1 MKSSQ
6 SMMTAD
12 AVFRASSEAAAA
24 RSARYESV
32 RGFTTALCRPLAVED
47 TVVQSMPDVSPTKW
61 HLAHTSW
68 FFETFLLASQPDY
81 RPFHPQFGYL
91 FNSYYQ
97 AVGERHARPQRGL
110 LSRPTLA
117 EIADYRAHVDASV
130 LTLLRQR
137 AGDLPRDLA
146 ETLELGLQHEQQH
159 QELILTD
166 IKHVFA
172 SNPLRPAYRDVP
184 SSTLHAPRSTLPT
197 RGREP
202 GAGSGPT
209 DAWRSYPEG
218 IYAIGHEGDGFA
230 FDNEAPRHRVFLG
243 AFRIGTRA
251 VTNEE
256 YRAFMEDGGYRHPEL
271 WLSDGWNVVC
281 ERGWEAPLY
290 WEREEGGWRQMT
302 LVGMQEVEPSEP
314 VCHVSFYEADAFARW
329 AGARLPTEAEW
340 EATAAEAPAAG
351 NLAEEGFFHP
361 QPAPGDPSALRQFY
375 GDVWEWTG
383 SAYRPYP
390 GYRPW
395 KGALGEYNGKFMSGQ
410 MVLRGGSCA
419 TPRSHI
425 RATYRN
431 FFPPDARWQ
440 FSGIRLAQDV

>member
-1 MKSSQ
+1 MESSHC
-6 SMMTAD
+6 MMTAD
-12 AVFRASSEAAAA
+12 SPPETSPD
-24 RSARYESV
+24 
-32 RGFTTALCRPLAVED
+32 TALSLATRYQRVRDFTAALCAPLAVED
-47 TVVQSMPDVSPTKW
+47 TVIQSMPDVSPTKW

-68 FFETFLLASQPDY
+68 FFETFMLTSQQGY
-81 RPFHPQFGYL
+81 RPFHPRFGYL

-110 LSRPTLA
+110 LSRPTL
-117 EIADYRAHVDASV
+117 EEVYDYRAHVDAAV
-130 LTLLRQR
+130 LSLLRER
-137 AGDLPRDLA
+137 GNDLPADLA
-146 ETLELGLQHEQQH
+146 DIVELGLQHEQQH

-172 SNPLRPAYRDVP
+172 SNPLRPAYSAVSP
-184 SSTLHAPRSTLPT
+184 APPVSSAANGGLS
-197 RGREP
+197 
-202 GAGSGPT
+202 
-209 DAWRSYPEG
+209 WQSYSEG
-218 IYAIGHEGDGFA
+218 LYAVGHDGEGFA

-243 AFRIGTRA
+243 AFRIATRA
-251 VTNEE
+251 VTSGE
-256 YRAFMEDGGYRHPEL
+256 YRAFLEDGGYRRPEL
-271 WLSDGWNVVC
+271 WLSDGWNAVR

-290 WEREEGGWRQMT
+290 WERAGTGWRQMT
-302 LVGMQEVEPSEP
+302 LAGMRDVDPAEP
-314 VCHVSFYEADAFARW
+314 VCHVSYYEADAFARW

-340 EATAAEAPAAG
+340 EVAAAAAPAAG
-351 NLAEEGFFHP
+351 NFAEEARFHP
-361 QPAPGDPSALRQFY
+361 RPAAGDPAALRQLF

-383 SAYRPYP
+383 SAYLPYP

-419 TPRSHI
+419 TPRSHV

-440 FSGIRLAQDV
+440 FSGLRLARDG